1 MILSTGGFCEK
12 NWVNYGWELF
22 DYVNDARSAS
32 LGTANSAYNIS
43 TPHASIINPSH
54 LIKIQNNVSLTHQ
67 SRFANM
73 INSELIGFQLGEK
86 SDIININIIY
96 QGISK
101 IPDTRDMLLDW
112 GEDGQFGTNDS
123 GEGNGVIDPGERLD
137 NSRIKFFS
145 QYQLGIHSA
154 FGSTIFG
161 VPIGLGF
168 KILSYSLD
176 KKIGLGAGLD
186 IGYNKKINQIYK
198 ARIIKYI
205 KSGGIPIIAGFQGVN
220 DEGRV
225 TTIGRGG
232 SDSSAIMMAK
242 FFKAEKCIIYT
253 DVEGVYTTD
262 PKKLEKAKKIK
273 VISYEEMLEMAS
285 LGAKVMQP
293 VSIQDARLSRI
304 DIEVKSSFKNVS
316 GTLITKRKN
325 LINRNIITGISST
338 QNDAKVTLVG
348 VKDKPGVA
356 ASIFKPL
363 SQNSINVDMVVQNIS
378 ANGKETD
385 LTFTIKNDD
394 LVKTRKITNS
404 NKKIKY
410 KKLLFDKNV
419 SKVSI
424 IGVGMI
430 TTPGVTYRMFQAL
443 ARNKINI
450 QVISTSEIKISVL
463 INKKNINKA
472 IAALHKEFKLEI

>member
-1 MILSTGGFCEK
+1 MKIVVLKFGGTSVGTIDRIK
-12 NWVNYGWELF
+12 KVTNIITKYVKKKYKVIVVSSAMSGATNDLVNK
-22 DYVNDARSAS
+22 SK
-32 LGTANSAYNIS
+32 NIS
-43 TPHASIINPSH
+43 NNFSNAEYDVLVSSGEQVACALIAGRLIHKGYKSRSWMGWQIPIITDNKHKYSIIN
-54 LIKIQNNVSLTHQ
+54 QVYRRN
-67 SRFANM
+67 
-73 INSELIGFQLGEK
+73 
-86 SDIININIIY
+86 
-96 QGISK
+96 
-101 IPDTRDMLLDW
+101 
-112 GEDGQFGTNDS
+112 
-123 GEGNGVIDPGERLD
+123 
-137 NSRIKFFS
+137 
-145 QYQLGIHSA
+145 
-154 FGSTIFG
+154 
-161 VPIGLGF
+161 
-168 KILSYSLD
+168 
-176 KKIGLGAGLD
+176 
-186 IGYNKKINQIYK
+186 
-198 ARIIKYI
+198 IIKYL
-205 KSGGIPIIAGFQGVN
+205 KSGGIPIVTGFQGIN
-220 DEGRV
+220 GEGRV

-232 SDSSAIMMAK
+232 SDASAIIMAK

-262 PKKLEKAKKIK
+262 PKKLKKAKKIR

-293 VSIQDARLSRI
+293 TSIQDARLSRI
-304 DIEVKSSFKNVS
+304 DIEVKSSFKNKS

-325 LINRNIITGISST
+325 IINRSIITGISST

-348 VKDKPGVA
+348 IKDKPGVA

-363 SQNSINVDMVVQNIS
+363 SESSINVDMVVQNIS

-385 LTFTIKNDD
+385 LTFTIKSDD
-394 LVKTRKITNS
+394 LSKTRKITNS

-443 ARNKINI
+443 AKHKINI

-463 INKKNINKA
+463 IDKKNIKKA
-472 IAALHKEFKLEI
+472 IVALHKEFKLEV